1 MTPTPASR
9 PGRAW
14 PLRVAAGAAVLI
26 CGLTQA
32 ACGTGVPNGGAQDTG
47 AQNPGTQDTG
57 ATSSVRPG
65 TPAPPTPGE
74 TAGRVPPPTST
85 AAVEV
90 PHDGREPALLTG
102 VRYGRHD
109 TFDRVVIDFRGGIP
123 GYTARW
129 VDKVEQEGS
138 GDPIDLR
145 GRACLYLLL
154 TPADAHTGDGTPTWT
169 GGPMPVS
176 LTTIKD
182 VVKTG
187 DFEGHV
193 GIALLATE
201 RTPFRVREYT
211 GPDRL
216 VIDVAH

>member
-1 MTPTPASR
+1 MTPTPVSR

-14 PLRVAAGAAVLI
+14 PLRVAVLI
-26 CGLTQA
+26 CCLTQA
-32 ACGTGVPNGGAQDTG
+32 ACGVQNGAAQDTG
-47 AQNPGTQDTG
+47 AQVTGTPDTG
-57 ATSSVRPG
+57 TTSSAPG
-65 TPAPPTPGE
+65 TPAPRTPGE
-74 TAGRVPPPTST
+74 TARETAGQVPAPTST

-90 PHDGREPALLTG
+90 PRDGREPALLTG
-102 VRYGRHD
+102 VRYGHHD
-109 TFDRVVIDFRGGIP
+109 TFDRVVIDFRDGTP

-129 VDKVEQEGS
+129 VNKVLQEGS
-138 GDPIDLR
+138 GDPVDLH
-145 GRACLYLLL
+145 GRACLHLVL
-154 TPADAHTGDGTPTWT
+154 TPADAHTGQGVPTWT
-169 GGPMPVS
+169 GGPVPAS

-187 DFEGHV
+187 DFEGRV

-201 RTPFRVREYT
+201 RRPFRIREYT

>member
-1 MTPTPASR
+1 MSPTPAPR
-9 PGRAW
+9 PGTAW
-14 PLRVAAGAAVLI
+14 HPRVIAGAAVLI

-32 ACGTGVPNGGAQDTG
+32 ACGTATPSSSAQTTSAQESG
-47 AQNPGTQDTG
+47 AQNTEETG
-57 ATSSVRPG
+57 SARPG
-65 TPAPPTPGE
+65 TPTPGPPGE
-74 TAGRVPPPTST
+74 ATEQVPAPTST

-90 PHDGREPALLTG
+90 PHEGREQALVTG

-109 TFDRVVIDFRGGIP
+109 TFDRVVIDFRGELP

-129 VDKVEQEGS
+129 VNKVQQEGS
-138 GDPIDLR
+138 GDPVDLG
-145 GRACLYLLL
+145 GRACLHLLL
-154 TPADAHTGDGTPTWT
+154 THADAHTEDGTPTWT
-169 GGPMPVS
+169 GGPVPAS
-176 LTTIKD
+176 LTTVKD

-187 DFEGHV
+187 DFEGRV

-201 RTPFRVREYT
+201 RRPFRIREYT